1 MEMLGWGAGIT
12 YGDPDH
18 LIIFISGFVQ
28 QDKPIFHF
36 YDFAQTLP
44 QTKLLLRDHTNNLY
58 SNGILGVTDNEDEN
72 LQFLQF
78 FIKKI
83 DARRVSFV
91 TGSVGAFAAIIW
103 GHKLG
108 VNDIHISGPVT
119 NMATIIESRRGMQ
132 PVFAETAQYMR
143 GQLAVGYPQAN
154 LRGFMRDN
162 SSGVDCVDIYY
173 GRGDLIDMQQAA
185 VIEDLPQVRS
195 TIYYEGDHYR
205 VPVFIQRRDPVM
217 FDRLMAPT
225 VARPAD
231 LRHAGQTADV
241 DLGYAVVRL
250 V

>member
-18 LIIFISGFVQ
+18 LIIFISGFVE

-36 YDFAQTLP
+36 YDFAHSLP
-44 QTKLLLRDHTNNLY
+44 QTKLLLRDHTNHLY
-58 SNGILGVTDNEDEN
+58 SNGILGVTDNEEEN

-78 FIKKI
+78 FITKI
-83 DARRVSFV
+83 GARRVSFL
-91 TGSVGAFAAIIW
+91 TGSVGAYAAVMW

-108 VNDIHISGPVT
+108 VNDIHILGPVT
-119 NMATIIESRRGMQ
+119 DMATIVESRRGWQ
-132 PVFAETAQYMR
+132 PVFAETALYMR
-143 GQLAVGYPQAN
+143 GQLAAGYAHAN

-162 SSGVDCVDIYY
+162 STKVDSVEIYY
-173 GRGDLIDMQQAA
+173 GLDDPIDMQQAA

-195 TIYYEGDHYR
+195 TIYYRGDHYR
-205 VPVFIQRRDPVM
+205 VPAFVQRRDPVLH
-217 FDRLMAPT
+217 DRFMAP

-231 LRHAGQTADV
+231 LRRTGHTADL

-250 V
+250 A